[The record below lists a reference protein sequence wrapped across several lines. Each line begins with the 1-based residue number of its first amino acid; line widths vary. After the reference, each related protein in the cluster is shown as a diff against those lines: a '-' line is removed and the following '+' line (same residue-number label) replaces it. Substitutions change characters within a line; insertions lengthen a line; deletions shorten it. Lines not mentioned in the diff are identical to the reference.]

1 MPGEKKETFVLLRSR
16 RRTLSLEM
24 KENGDL
30 LVRAPQRMSQR
41 MIEDFVRQKRP
52 WIEKARERVCSRPA
66 PKLLTLEKE
75 KELYALAQKR
85 VLPRVAPWADRLCV
99 CPKKITV
106 TGALKRWG
114 SCSARGHVCFS
125 CLLGEQEDEL
135 IDYVIV
141 HELCHL
147 RHMDHSVRFW
157 QEVGRVMPDWP
168 QRRGKLK
175 QAVRY
180 QRANA
185 QTAPKGN

>member
-24 KENGDL
+24 KENGEL
-30 LVRAPQRMSQR
+30 LVRAPLRMSQR
-41 MIEDFVRQKRP
+41 MIEDFVRQKQP
-52 WIEKARERVCSRPA
+52 WIEKARERVCSRPT
-66 PKLLTLEKE
+66 PKVLTPERE
-75 KELYALAQKR
+75 EELRALTQKR
-85 VLPRVAPWADRLCV
+85 VLPRVAPWADRLGV

-114 SCSARGHVCFS
+114 SCSTRGHVCFS

-147 RHMDHSVRFW
+147 RHMDHSARFW

-168 QRRGKLK
+168 RRRDKLK
-175 QAVRY
+175 QATRY
-180 QRANA
+180 QRVNE
-185 QTAPKGN
+185 QTAPKGS

>member
-1 MPGEKKETFVLLRSR
+1 MYSVIKTAVVCGFESLPVQVETDVSDGMPSFDMVGFLTSEVKE
-16 RRTLSLEM
+16 
-24 KENGDL
+24 
-30 LVRAPQRMSQR
+30 
-41 MIEDFVRQKRP
+41 
-52 WIEKARERVCSRPA
+52 ARERVRSRPT
-66 PKLLTLEKE
+66 PKVLTPERE
-75 KELYALAQKR
+75 EELRALTQKR
-85 VLPRVAPWADRLCV
+85 VLPRVAPWADRLGV

-147 RHMDHSVRFW
+147 RHMDHSTRFW

-168 QRRGKLK
+168 RRRDKLK
-175 QAVRY
+175 QATRY
-180 QRANA
+180 QRVNE
-185 QTAPKGN
+185 QTAPKGS